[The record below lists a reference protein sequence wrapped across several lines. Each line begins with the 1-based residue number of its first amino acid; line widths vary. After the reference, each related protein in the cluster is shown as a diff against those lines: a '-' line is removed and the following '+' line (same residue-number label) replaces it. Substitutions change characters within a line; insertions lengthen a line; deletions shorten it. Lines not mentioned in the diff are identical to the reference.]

1 MSEQVGLGA
10 QAPEDNVSEGLP
22 PGVTA
27 GTLLRQAREAMGVHA
42 VALAVALKVPVSKI
56 EALEA
61 DRHDEFPDNVFM
73 RALAASVSRTLKVD
87 AAQVLALLPSG
98 APQPLHVT
106 RGLNASFKDPTGRF
120 KPESSSLESSNKSR
134 WIGVAVV
141 GLLIG
146 ALAVAFMPR
155 KEASTA
161 IERAGTTMAANDAG
175 PGATAVSEPV
185 AAVEPGAE
193 PVAPSPA
200 TTSAP
205 PAATAPAQ
213 VASAATVATLP
224 SAANPGA
231 SAPVAAAVAPAPAGS
246 APLPA
251 GDPSKVLEIRTRAP
265 SWIKIV
271 SSVNGVVLQREL
283 AAGESV
289 VATGSPPW
297 SVTVGRPDA
306 TDVIVRGEP
315 MSMAN
320 YAHGKV
326 ARFEVK

>member
-10 QAPEDNVSEGLP
+10 QAPEDNVNEGLP

-27 GTLLRQAREAMGVHA
+27 GTLLRQAREAMGVHVA
-42 VALAVALKVPVSKI
+42 ALAVALKVPVSKI

-98 APQPLHVT
+98 MPQPLHVT

-134 WIGVAVV
+134 WVGVAVV

-155 KEASTA
+155 KEVSTA

-175 PGATAVSEPV
+175 QGATTVSEPV
-185 AAVEPGAE
+185 AAVDPGAE
-193 PVAPSPA
+193 SAAPSPA

-205 PAATAPAQ
+205 ATAPAQ
-213 VASAATVATLP
+213 AASASTVTTPP
-224 SAANPGA
+224 SAANQGA
-231 SAPVAAAVAPAPAGS
+231 SAAVVAAMAPAPAGS

-251 GDPSKVLEIRTRAP
+251 GDPSKVLEIRARAP

>member
-10 QAPEDNVSEGLP
+10 QAPEDNVNEGLP

-27 GTLLRQAREAMGVHA
+27 GTLLRQAREAMGVHVA
-42 VALAVALKVPVSKI
+42 ALAVALKVPVSKI

-98 APQPLHVT
+98 MPQPLHVT

-134 WIGVAVV
+134 WVGVAVV

-155 KEASTA
+155 KEVSTA

-175 PGATAVSEPV
+175 QGATTVSEPV
-185 AAVEPGAE
+185 AAVDSSAE
-193 PVAPSPA
+193 SAAPSPA

-205 PAATAPAQ
+205 ATAPAQ
-213 VASAATVATLP
+213 AASASTVTTPP
-224 SAANPGA
+224 SAANQGA
-231 SAPVAAAVAPAPAGS
+231 SAAVAPAPAGS

-251 GDPSKVLEIRTRAP
+251 GDPSKVLEIRARAP